1 MIFEVILFILLSPGL
16 FLTLPPVGKS
26 FWMTMKTSIPA
37 IFLHAFIF
45 GVLLYFKKYLPIV
58 GSYEGF
64 ADASGGSPYKPK
76 PEDPRDPQL
85 DEPIIHPS
93 RILSRNELLIRG
105 YNKHLASVIMKDMAD
120 IFKSVPRTNF
130 NKIAMK
136 QKEYSDKAK
145 ELMDKAMSVKCD

>member
-16 FLTLPPVGKS
+16 LLTLPPVGKS

-64 ADASGGSPYKPK
+64 NDASGAVL
-76 PEDPRDPQL
+76 DPRGPQPTPSPPAQKK
-85 DEPIIHPS
+85 DE
-93 RILSRNELLIRG
+93 LIVQA
-105 YNKHLASVIMKDMAD
+105 YTNAAMYTIMGNISD
-120 IFKSVPRTNF
+120 IFKSVRGVNF
-130 NKIAMK
+130 QKIASLGADYK
-136 QKEYSDKAK
+136 NKSQEAFRKA
-145 ELMDKAMSVKCD
+145 DSVICN